1 MSAIGVTPKLDTAV
15 PGSIALL
22 GVIDVTDQN
31 GFTFHSPTRL
41 FVGRGS
47 VSNIPGILSERTGKK
62 ALVVTDKGLVKA
74 GVAQQATGVLE
85 AAGIPFAVYDGVEEN
100 PPAHVVQA
108 CFDLYESAGCDWL
121 LAIGGGSSMDTA
133 KCAGVLAENGGRIE
147 DHFGLLQDRK
157 RVPFLLCV
165 PTTYGTASEVTPFA
179 VVTDDNHFKAAVGGP
194 HVIPDVGIL
203 DANVAVGLPM
213 PIAAATGMDAL
224 THAVESYVARAS
236 NPIADGLALHAIR
249 LTAWNLRQA
258 ASSNHNYEATEQM
271 LLASNMAGIAFSQT
285 RLGNVHAMSHAVGG
299 HYGVPHGVANAI
311 LLTRVMDFNKV
322 ACPERF
328 ADIAVA
334 LGENIEGLSHVEA
347 ADVAVEAVQSLAS
360 DVGIPDTLTEVGVPP
375 EGISVL
381 AEDAMKSGNIQINPR
396 HTTLKD
402 IIALYEAAM

>member
-1 MSAIGVTPKLDTAV
+1 MGVL
-15 PGSIALL
+15 
-22 GVIDVTDQN
+22 DVTDQN

-47 VSNIPGILSERTGKK
+47 VSKIPRILSGRPEKK
-62 ALVVTDKGLVKA
+62 AMVVTDKGLVKA
-74 GVAQQATGVLE
+74 GVAQQATTVLE
-85 AAGIPFAVYDGVEEN
+85 EAGIPFAVYDGVEEN
-100 PPAHVVQA
+100 PPIPVIQA

-133 KCAGVLAENGGRIE
+133 KCAGVLAANGGRIE

-179 VVTDDNHFKAAVGGP
+179 VVTDNNHFKATVGGP

-203 DANVAVGLPM
+203 DANVAVALPM
-213 PIAAATGMDAL
+213 PVAAATGMDAL
-224 THAVESYVARAS
+224 THAVESYVARAA

-249 LTAWNLRQA
+249 LIAENLRQA
-258 ASSNHNYEATEQM
+258 AASHHNYEATEQM
-271 LLASNMAGIAFSQT
+271 LLASNLAGIAFSQT

-334 LGENIEGLSHVEA
+334 LGENVDGLSQVEA
-347 ADVAVEAVQSLAS
+347 ADAAVEAVHALAS
-360 DVGIPDTLTEVGVPP
+360 DVGIPDTLTEVGVAP

>member
-1 MSAIGVTPKLDTAV
+1 M
-15 PGSIALL
+15 
-22 GVIDVTDQN
+22 TDQN
-31 GFTFHSPTRL
+31 RFTFHSPTRL

-47 VSNIPGILSERTGKK
+47 VSEIPGILSERTEEI
-62 ALVVTDKGLVKA
+62 ALVVTDRGLVKA
-74 GVAQQATGVLE
+74 GVTQQATGVLE
-85 AAGIPFAVYDGVEEN
+85 AAGIPFTIYDDVEEN
-100 PPAHVVQA
+100 PPSHVVQA

-133 KCAGVLAENGGRIE
+133 KCAGVLAANGGRIE

-157 RVPFLLCV
+157 RIPFLLCV

-179 VVTDDNHFKAAVGGP
+179 VVTDDNHFKATVGGP

-203 DANVAVGLPM
+203 DANAAVALPM

-249 LTAWNLRQA
+249 LISRNLRQA
-258 ASSNHNYEATEQM
+258 AASHHNHEATEQM

-299 HYGVPHGVANAI
+299 HYGVAHGVANAI
-311 LLTRVMDFNKV
+311 LLTRVMEFNKI

-328 ADIAVA
+328 ADVADA
-334 LGENIEGLSHVEA
+334 LGEHIEGLSHVEA

-360 DVGIPDTLTEVGVPP
+360 DVGIPGTLSEVGVAP

>member
-1 MSAIGVTPKLDTAV
+1 M
-15 PGSIALL
+15 
-22 GVIDVTDQN
+22 TDQN

-47 VSNIPGILSERTGKK
+47 ISEIPGVLSERTEEK
-62 ALVVTDKGLVKA
+62 ALIVSDKGLVKA
-74 GVAQQATGVLE
+74 GVVKQATAVLE
-85 AAGIPFAVYDGVEEN
+85 AAAMPFSVYDGVEEN
-100 PPAHVVQA
+100 PPVHVVQA

-121 LAIGGGSSMDTA
+121 LAVGGGSSMDTA
-133 KCAGVLAENGGRIE
+133 KCAGVLAANGGPIE

-157 RVPFLLCV
+157 RVPFLVCV

-203 DANVAVGLPM
+203 DANASVALPM

-249 LTAWNLRQA
+249 LISRNLRQA
-258 ASSNHNYEATEQM
+258 AASNHNYEATEQM

-299 HYGVPHGVANAI
+299 HYGVAHGVANAI

-334 LGENIEGLSHVEA
+334 LGENIDGLSHVEA
-347 ADVAVEAVQSLAS
+347 ADVAVEAVGALAS
-360 DVGIPDTLTEVGVPP
+360 DVGIPDTLSEVGVAP

>member
-1 MSAIGVTPKLDTAV
+1 M
-15 PGSIALL
+15 
-22 GVIDVTDQN
+22 TDQN

-47 VSNIPGILSERTGKK
+47 VSEIPGILAERTEKK

-179 VVTDDNHFKAAVGGP
+179 VVTDNNHFKAAVGGP
-194 HVIPDVGIL
+194 HVIPDIGIL
-203 DANVAVGLPM
+203 DVNVAVGLPM

-224 THAVESYVARAS
+224 THAVESYVARTS

-249 LTAWNLRQA
+249 LTARNLRQA